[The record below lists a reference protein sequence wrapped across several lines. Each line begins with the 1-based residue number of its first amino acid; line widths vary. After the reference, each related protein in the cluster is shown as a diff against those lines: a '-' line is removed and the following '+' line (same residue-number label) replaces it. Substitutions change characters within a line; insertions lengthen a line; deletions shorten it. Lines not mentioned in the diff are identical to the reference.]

1 MKPYFFLPYDIQQLC
16 DVLIEL
22 GFCFSHREDPDD
34 YGLFSHGLTVI
45 GDCYGFRFST
55 ENGVIMNACI
65 KDAEFSFCLE
75 PNAYDDET
83 LRDFAANPEKLFL
96 DAKSRFKAVVKTQ
109 RAKKPK
115 QLSLFA

>member
-1 MKPYFFLPYDIQQLC
+1 MKPYFFLPYEIQQLC

-22 GFCFSHREDPDD
+22 GFCFSHRADPDD

-75 PNAYDDET
+75 PKGYDDPI

-96 DAKSRFKAVVKTQ
+96 EAKSRLKAVVKTQ

-115 QLSLFA
+115 QLSLIA